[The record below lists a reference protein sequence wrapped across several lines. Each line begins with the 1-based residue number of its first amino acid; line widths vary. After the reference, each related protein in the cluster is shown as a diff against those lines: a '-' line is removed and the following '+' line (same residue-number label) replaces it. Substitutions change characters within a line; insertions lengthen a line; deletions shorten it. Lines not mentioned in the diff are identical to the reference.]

1 MTKICLLCGYIFEN
15 NSAITF
21 WYYHPCKKSA
31 IMTMFV
37 KMLEK
42 HWCGYSFCKKRNAG
56 LALPNRCHFKIRRT
70 KCTESLTKRC

>member
-1 MTKICLLCGYIFEN
+1 MTKICPLCRYIYKN
-15 NSAITF
+15 NFVITF

-42 HWCGYSFCKKRNAG
+42 HWRGYSLCK
-56 LALPNRCHFKIRRT
+56 
-70 KCTESLTKRC
+70 